1 MNLMQNAENCPYS
14 ADDYDFMI
22 LNISDTLRLIRI
34 TTPTDK
40 QYPEMAISIFIAWNP
55 AEKKSRYFAIIKSR
69 DGEPNKLY
77 EVTDEQKVESLGD
90 APDEGMELQS
100 IIDIATAD

>member
-1 MNLMQNAENCPYS
+1 
-14 ADDYDFMI
+14 
-22 LNISDTLRLIRI
+22 
-34 TTPTDK
+34 
-40 QYPEMAISIFIAWNP
+40 MAITIFIAWIP

-100 IIDIATAD
+100 IIDIATAN